1 MWNAMH
7 RIFIN
12 KDLCTGCKS
21 CVLACMLKHNK
32 DYDMYTLD
40 LENIDNDS
48 RGHIE
53 LDSRHNNPV
62 PILCRHCDEPE
73 CVLACMS
80 GAMHQDSE
88 SGIVSYDEE
97 KCGSCYMCVMSC
109 PYGLLKPDDRSK
121 QNILKCD
128 LCKDEEYPRC
138 VANCPSGAIELQKEE
153 NDELCSVRG

>member
-1 MWNAMH
+1 
-7 RIFIN
+7 
-12 KDLCTGCKS
+12 
-21 CVLACMLKHNK
+21 
-32 DYDMYTLD
+32 
-40 LENIDNDS
+40 
-48 RGHIE
+48 
-53 LDSRHNNPV
+53 NNPV

-80 GAMHQDSE
+80 GAMHKDSE